1 MDTKPSELDRRLT
14 STRPILDAKWD
25 GRSTF
30 SIEEARKILGVSR
43 SAAYAAAR
51 SEELP
56 AIRIAG
62 RVIIPHHP
70 LERLL
75 DVAPAT
81 RPTESAVT

>member
-1 MDTKPSELDRRLT
+1 MDIKPSEFNR
-14 STRPILDAKWD
+14 SSASARPILDAKWD

-51 SEELP
+51 SGELP

-62 RVIIPHHP
+62 RVIIPRHA

-75 DVAPAT
+75 DVGPAVAT
-81 RPTESAVT
+81 